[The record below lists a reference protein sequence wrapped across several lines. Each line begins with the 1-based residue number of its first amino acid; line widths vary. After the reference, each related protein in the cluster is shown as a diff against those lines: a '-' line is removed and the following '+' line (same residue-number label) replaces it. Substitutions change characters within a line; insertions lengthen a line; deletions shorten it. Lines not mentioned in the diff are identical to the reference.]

1 MELVPARTK
10 LSEIYSNIDPQVAR
24 YKNILTKFA
33 HLYGG
38 PKSQRPDIIVRSP
51 GRVNVIG
58 DHIDYSYYSVL
69 PMAIENDVVMAISFD
84 VHPPSRT
91 DSCSD
96 IETMPAKV
104 RIANM
109 DPKFEAQEFTIPND
123 GSQIEIDAA
132 KSDWVNY
139 FRCGLAVVHDHLP
152 KSKFVDMNVL
162 VDGNVPDGAGLSSSA
177 AFVVCAT
184 FAALYAQGETEID
197 KKTLTKLSTKCE
209 QFVGVNSG
217 GMDQSAS
224 IFGEKLNA
232 LLVSFVP
239 DLNVTKFTFPET
251 DPKIAFVVAN
261 SLVAANKHET
271 GPVNYNLRVV
281 EVTLAANMMAAQ
293 LGFKLAN
300 DGNLQAG
307 TLRGVMEQYF
317 GDKKKFGEKN
327 LAQSREML
335 EEMAQLVEKL
345 LPKKDGYTT
354 EEVATML
361 KCTPEQ
367 LKEKYM
373 TTYPVRYEKLQ
384 LHDRALHVY
393 QESKRV
399 LDFLAVLENPPKDTK
414 QMFTELGALIDQC
427 HTSAKCLYKNSCPEL
442 DELCDIARKNGSY
455 GSRVTGAGFGG
466 CSVHLVP
473 ADKTQQLMDA
483 LTEQYYKK
491 RFPEIT
497 AAKLSDAMIV
507 TEPGSGTCLV
517 KEQLSLD

>member
-1 MELVPARTK
+1 MELVPTRTR
-10 LSEIYSNIDPQVAR
+10 LSQIYSDVEPQIAR
-24 YKNILTKFA
+24 YRNILTKFCQ
-33 HLYGG
+33 LYGDQ
-38 PKSQRPDIIVRSP
+38 KSQKPDIIIRSP
-51 GRVNVIG
+51 GRVNVVG

-69 PMAIENDVVMAISFD
+69 PMAIENDVIMAISFA
-84 VHPPSRT
+84 VHAPSQV
-91 DSCSD
+91 DSCTD
-96 IETMPAKV
+96 IKTGPATV

-109 DPKFEAQEFTIPND
+109 DPKFEAQELQVSND
-123 GSQIEIDAA
+123 GSQIPIDAT

-139 FRCGLAVVHDHLP
+139 FRCGLAVVHDYLP
-152 KSKFVDMNVL
+152 ESKFVSMNIL

-184 FAALYAQGETEID
+184 YAALYAQGKTDVD

-239 DLNVTKFTFPET
+239 DLDVTKFTFPDT
-251 DPKIAFVVAN
+251 NPKIAFVVAN

-281 EVTLAANMMAAQ
+281 EVTLAANMMAKQ
-293 LGFKLAN
+293 LGFTLNN

-307 TLRGVMEQYF
+307 TLRGVMDNYF
-317 GDKKKFGEKN
+317 KGKKTFGEKN
-327 LAQSREML
+327 LSESRQMLDEMS
-335 EEMAQLVEKL
+335 QLVNKL
-345 LPKKDGYTT
+345 LPKKEGYTT
-354 EEVATML
+354 EEVAECL
-361 KCTPEQ
+361 GCTPEE

-373 TTYPVRYEKLQ
+373 TKYPVRYEKLQ
-384 LHDRALHVY
+384 LNKRAYHVY

-399 LDFLAVLENPPKDTK
+399 LDFLAVLENPPKDPK
-414 QMFTELGALIDQC
+414 QMFVELGDLIDQC
-427 HTSAKCLYKNSCPEL
+427 HASATNLFQNSCPEL
-442 DELCDIARKNGSY
+442 DDLCAIARKNGSF

-473 ADKTQQLMDA
+473 ADKTKDLMDA

-491 RFPEIT
+491 RFPGISQE
-497 AAKLSDAMIV
+497 KLNEAMIV
-507 TEPGSGTCLV
+507 SEPGSGTCV
-517 KEQLSLD
+517 IKQQLSLD